1 MREISFVFV
10 KKKEKTSAKK
20 KESFICETCSADIN
34 NVRSRFLESLDSF
47 RLWLIGVKR
56 TLYQPSNGNYER
68 RSSSYWSQLLYK
80 IAFEAG
86 YPPFTAY
93 YTAVV
98 RGLSSKPSAKVKVVQ
113 NLCFLG

>member
-1 MREISFVFV
+1 MRREEGKNFG
-10 KKKEKTSAKK
+10 KK